1 MSALRIVL
9 AHGSLVRYPEGGGN
23 WMCFLQHFLG
33 LRGLG
38 HDVYWLALFNSKGD
52 RSKAE
57 RYINVFFDR
66 MKSYGLDDRCAVLLH
81 DDQENPS
88 LDTVNNYGMSK
99 ASIEEVARTA
109 DLLWNF
115 ANSLKPSVSSVFR
128 RRVLIDLDPGL
139 VQVGALSRDMGQND
153 HEVFLSV
160 GSKLHDP
167 DCEVPTLGL
176 AWHKFLPP
184 VYLPLWNVVPAPR
197 DAPFTSIT
205 EWNWGDMTFAGRQ
218 LSISKRDAYCEYLEL
233 ARRTGQPLELAAN
246 ICVDKTTDE
255 RQILTGAGWRWV
267 DPHQVAGTPSAYQ
280 QYISGSRAEICC
292 PKPIY
297 RQLKT
302 GWLSDRSA
310 AYLAS
315 GRPVLMGETGI
326 SDHFPTDFGLTT
338 FQTLED
344 AAGRICE
351 INRDYTRHCHAAR
364 NFAEEFLDSRRCLGG
379 MLSACG
385 Y

>member
-1 MSALRIVL
+1 
-9 AHGSLVRYPEGGGN
+9 
-23 WMCFLQHFLG
+23 
-33 LRGLG
+33 
-38 HDVYWLALFNSKGD
+38 
-52 RSKAE
+52 
-57 RYINVFFDR
+57 
-66 MKSYGLDDRCAVLLH
+66 
-81 DDQENPS
+81 
-88 LDTVNNYGMSK
+88 
-99 ASIEEVARTA
+99 
-109 DLLWNF
+109 
-115 ANSLKPSVSSVFR
+115 
-128 RRVLIDLDPGL
+128 
-139 VQVGALSRDMGQND
+139 
-153 HEVFLSV
+153 
-160 GSKLHDP
+160 
-167 DCEVPTLGL
+167 
-176 AWHKFLPP
+176 
-184 VYLPLWNVVPAPR
+184 
-197 DAPFTSIT
+197 
-205 EWNWGDMTFAGRQ
+205 MTFAGRQ

-246 ICVDKTTDE
+246 IWVDKTTDE

-364 NFAEEFLDSRRCLGG
+364 NFAEDFLDSRQCLGG